1 MSDLKKIKDE
11 FLTKLKGE
19 VSLSEINQIKSD
31 LFGKNGIVSSQFKKI
46 GTIEEFKKK
55 KFASDLN
62 LIKNELQDLLKKA
75 EEESNK
81 DEINDQTKYI
91 ADQKIEVLRSLN

>member
-46 GTIEEFKKK
+46 GTIKEFKKK
-55 KFASDLN
+55 KICVWLKSYKKWITRFN
-62 LIKNELQDLLKKA
+62 QFKNKKVWKCR
-75 EEESNK
+75 N
-81 DEINDQTKYI
+81 
-91 ADQKIEVLRSLN
+91 